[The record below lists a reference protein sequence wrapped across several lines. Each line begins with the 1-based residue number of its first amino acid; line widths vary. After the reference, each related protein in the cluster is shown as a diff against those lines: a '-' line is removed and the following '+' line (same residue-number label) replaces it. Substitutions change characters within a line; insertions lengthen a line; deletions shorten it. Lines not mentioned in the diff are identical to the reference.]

1 MEGPVVAWCP
11 GHISGYFKP
20 VYGKDL
26 KKTGSLG
33 AGLVIDKGVIAE
45 VRTARATEVQVLR
58 VNEEGQV
65 IERVGRSPPIEY
77 LADRLGVHAAITTRC
92 RLPIAAGFG
101 LSAAALLATATAL
114 NRLFSLGKSPQE
126 CAFIAHESEIIHHT
140 GLGDVAACQGGGRDC
155 RLGPG
160 IGTEI
165 IRNYD
170 VTEPVAAVTFGP
182 LPSPQVLGSQQLMEQ
197 IARIYPN
204 RCPRDPPDLFRLSRE
219 FAERSGLITPEV
231 RDALRRCDLEGV
243 PASMTMI
250 GNGVFGYGRR
260 AAEVLGPMGE
270 VFLLGTSKEGVR
282 IVSAGSGCR

>member
-1 MEGPVVAWCP
+1 MEDPVVAWCP

-20 VYGKDL
+20 IYGKDL

-33 AGLVIDKGVIAE
+33 AGFVIDEGVSAE
-45 VRTARATEVQVLR
+45 VRTATATEVRVLR

-65 IERVGRSPPIEY
+65 IERSGRSPPIEY
-77 LADRLGVHAAITTRC
+77 LADRLGVRAAIITTC

-101 LSAAALLATATAL
+101 LSAAALIATATAL

-126 CAFIAHESEIIHHT
+126 CALIAHESEILHHT

-160 IGTEI
+160 IGAEI
-165 IRNYD
+165 IRHYD
-170 VTEPVAAVTFGP
+170 VTEPLATVTFGP
-182 LPSPQVLGSQQLMEQ
+182 LSSPQVLGSRQVMEQ
-197 IARIYPN
+197 IAGIYPD

-231 RDALRRCDLEGV
+231 RAALGRCDLAGV

-250 GNGVFGYGRR
+250 GNGVFGYGPR
-260 AAEVLGPMGE
+260 AAEILGPMGE
-270 VFLLGTSKEGVR
+270 VFLLRTSKGGVR
-282 IVSAGSGCR
+282 ICE